1 MKQETKDRGLRKVL
15 NSRNNTLPSNFTFCT
30 MQKIE
35 EHVRIREMRTERLIF
50 YSIVTASVVLSTCIG
65 FFMYYFYG
73 EKLTRI
79 FSGITDTFLQ
89 LEIFASSYLHFT
101 IIFFI
106 LICFDHWI
114 RNSYFKRHQNKE

>member
-1 MKQETKDRGLRKVL
+1 MKQETKDRGLRKAL
-15 NSRNNTLPSNFTFCT
+15 NSRNNALPSNFTFCT

-35 EHVRIREMRTERLIF
+35 EYIRIREKRTERLIF
-50 YSIVTASVVLSTCIG
+50 YSIVTVSVVLSTCIG
-65 FFMYYFYG
+65 FFMHYFYG
-73 EKLTRI
+73 EELTRM

-89 LEIFASSYLHFT
+89 LEIFASSYLYFT

>member
-1 MKQETKDRGLRKVL
+1 MKQEAKDRGLRKAL
-15 NSRNNTLPSNFTFCT
+15 NSRNKALPSNFTFCT

-35 EHVRIREMRTERLIF
+35 EHVRIREKRTERLIF
-50 YSIVTASVVLSTCIG
+50 YSIITASVVLSTCIG

-73 EKLTRI
+73 EEMTRI